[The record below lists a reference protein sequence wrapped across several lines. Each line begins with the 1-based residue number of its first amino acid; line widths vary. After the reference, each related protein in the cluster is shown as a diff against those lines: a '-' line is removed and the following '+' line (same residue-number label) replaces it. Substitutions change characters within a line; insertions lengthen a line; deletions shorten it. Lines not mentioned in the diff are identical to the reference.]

1 MPPAQATQ
9 LLAGGRI
16 RPPARALERAGQAAR
31 RARAA
36 AQLRTAF
43 ISQADPA
50 GPGGPVP
57 PLARMLRGGRGGQ
70 VRLKL
75 YLSFLWFQTDG
86 SRPVSLAYPSQVW
99 AELIGLEG
107 DTGTRR
113 VNEAQRWLEKHD
125 FITIEARPGHA
136 NRVTVLE
143 ETGTGTPYTPP
154 GYAAN
159 RLRDTTA
166 GLSHLY
172 VQLPRELWTSG
183 CMSVITGAGLA
194 FLLVLLDQYGP
205 GKIPD
210 PTPPVWFSPKVL
222 RDYYALS
229 EDTRAKGMNDLR
241 ELGLVTVRRVPV
253 NPDDFDLERIRNT
266 YTLNLNALGPA
277 RPSTDSASG
286 PAPQADASPSAA
298 R

>member
-1 MPPAQATQ
+1 MPPAQATPVLPGSRMQ
-9 LLAGGRI
+9 
-16 RPPARALERAGQAAR
+16 PPAAALDRARQAAR
-31 RARAA
+31 RTRAA

-43 ISQADPA
+43 IARADPA
-50 GPGGPVP
+50 DPGGPVP
-57 PLARMLRGGRGGQ
+57 PLAGMLRGGRGGQ

-86 SRPVSLAYPSQVW
+86 SRTVPLAYPSQVW
-99 AELIGLEG
+99 AELIGLQG

-113 VNEAQRWLEKHD
+113 VNEAQRWLEKHN

-154 GYAAN
+154 GHAAN
-159 RLRDTTA
+159 RLRGTA
-166 GLSHLY
+166 AGQSHLY

-210 PTPPVWFSPKVL
+210 PAPPVWFSP
-222 RDYYALS
+222 RIFGDYYALS

-241 ELGLVTVRRVPV
+241 DLGLVTVRRIPV

-266 YTLNLNALGPA
+266 YTLNVSALGPA
-277 RPSTDSASG
+277 TDGEAG
-286 PAPQADASPSAA
+286 PATPPANASPSTA